1 MKREIYATDGTLT
14 ICPAFE
20 KDKRNMSNSLARK
33 VDKLIKILS
42 KIGIEIK
49 ISVSDDG
56 IYYSIFDEKN
66 DYCGYF
72 VINNPLSS
80 TPEIGIELIKAKR
93 NKGIALR
100 ATRLV
105 AKRFY
110 EEHNV
115 EYFLIKIQTENNH
128 SRHVIEKS
136 GAIFCGM
143 DKEQSNQLIDSFIEA
158 LNDTDNE
165 NLKKAINKE
174 MLEHEIQMD
183 EVYVYK
189 FMPELFL

>member
-14 ICPAFE
+14 ICPASE

-72 VINNPLSS
+72 VINNPLSA

-115 EYFLIKIQTENNH
+115 EYFLI
-128 SRHVIEKS
+128 
-136 GAIFCGM
+136 
-143 DKEQSNQLIDSFIEA
+143 
-158 LNDTDNE
+158 
-165 NLKKAINKE
+165 
-174 MLEHEIQMD
+174 
-183 EVYVYK
+183 
-189 FMPELFL
+189 